1 MTIEKM
7 QREGEV
13 KKNKTEST
21 QMAIMNA
28 IERKYKDQLKEMVES
43 NQLLITEL
51 SQKTKSLEK
60 ENKLLMEKLE
70 VEQRGKLSDH
80 GTMEK
85 KMTELIENERR
96 LSEEVEVLKQE
107 RDKKLV
113 EYQRSLEKERET

>member
-28 IERKYKDQLKEMVES
+28 IERKYKDQLKEMAES

-51 SQKTKSLEK
+51 T
-60 ENKLLMEKLE
+60 
-70 VEQRGKLSDH
+70 
-80 GTMEK
+80 
-85 KMTELIENERR
+85 
-96 LSEEVEVLKQE
+96 
-107 RDKKLV
+107 
-113 EYQRSLEKERET
+113 